1 MVDVTT
7 INGTKVK
14 KTRCTLN
21 EALNIIP
28 DKFDYKNG
36 CDIMLTADKGLKLK
50 LYDDNCHVSI
60 VDVKCNNLNFK
71 DLLLNEHKKE
81 KSLTK

>member
-1 MVDVTT
+1 MD
-7 INGTKVK
+7 
-14 KTRCTLN
+14 
-21 EALNIIP
+21 EASNIIP

-36 CDIMLTADKGLKLK
+36 CDIMLTAEKELKLK
-50 LYDDNCHVSI
+50 LYDDNFHVSI
-60 VDVKCNNLNFK
+60 IVVKCNNLNFK